1 MKTGKME
8 KRKKAEK
15 SSRQASEHTEILST
29 RAAWASAADNFIF
42 IAQKKQ
48 RGEIEKKRKTKA
60 RRSVTHFKNSKNVGK
75 NCASWREFL
84 TPQQQQQQQQ
94 KTEKNL
100 SNQFHMG
107 SS

>member
-1 MKTGKME
+1 ME

-48 RGEIEKKRKTKA
+48 RGEIEKK
-60 RRSVTHFKNSKNVGK
+60 KNESKK
-75 NCASWREFL
+75 KRHAL
-84 TPQQQQQQQQ
+84 
-94 KTEKNL
+94 
-100 SNQFHMG
+100 
-107 SS
+107 

>member
-8 KRKKAEK
+8 KLKKAEK

-48 RGEIEKKRKTKA
+48 RGEIEKEKRKQEEASRTLKIVKMLGKIA
-60 RRSVTHFKNSKNVGK
+60 RHG
-75 NCASWREFL
+75 E
-84 TPQQQQQQQQ
+84 
-94 KTEKNL
+94 
-100 SNQFHMG
+100 

>member
-1 MKTGKME
+1 MKMKTEKME

-48 RGEIEKKRKTKA
+48 RGEIEKKEKRKQEEASRTLKIVKMLGKIA
-60 RRSVTHFKNSKNVGK
+60 RHG
-75 NCASWREFL
+75 E
-84 TPQQQQQQQQ
+84 
-94 KTEKNL
+94 
-100 SNQFHMG
+100 

>member
-1 MKTGKME
+1 ME

-48 RGEIEKKRKTKA
+48 RGEIEKKK
-60 RRSVTHFKNSKNVGK
+60 KNESKK
-75 NCASWREFL
+75 KRHAL
-84 TPQQQQQQQQ
+84 
-94 KTEKNL
+94 
-100 SNQFHMG
+100 
-107 SS
+107 